1 MDDTEEIIEA
11 KKVVSRYE
19 DRISRHGGDSL
30 ENIMQ
35 TYFETILYMGYK
47 IMLKRPGEIIPMVI
61 KGKEERDFFFMIL
74 RKVDL
79 PPDICAIVVTP
90 SGREKIGPQIDKNVD
105 LFNKESSMLVISH
118 YQKRDRVF
126 HVALPGLLSI
136 GTDIY
141 EDGNLI
147 CSYDYNTIDECLN
160 ELSKIVWNYLG
171 PKEALSKEQIIQY
184 TENWFA
190 KSEDIFSLK
199 NIPVHKEFNYLYH
212 PELIGMTLPKALLKA
227 MAAALLKKNDL
238 DRVIYNA
245 NDFSKSCPN
254 LNLPVVTKKG
264 IMKNIYPECKAL
276 LGQILSELE
285 VMFDVLESLPDI
297 ELAYRRLWRPE
308 YNRTI
313 FDKTGAEIYQTLTG
327 QPYPG
332 NPTA

>member
-1 MDDTEEIIEA
+1 MDDTESIEA
-11 KKVVSRYE
+11 KKVASRYE

-61 KGKEERDFFFMIL
+61 KGKEERDFFLMIL

-126 HVALPGLLSI
+126 HVVLPGLLSI
-136 GTDIY
+136 GIDIY

-160 ELSKIVWNYLG
+160 ELSKIVWKYLG
-171 PKEALSKEQIIQY
+171 PREALSKEQIIQY

-190 KSEDIFSLK
+190 KSNDTITLKDIPL
-199 NIPVHKEFNYLYH
+199 HKEFNYIYH
-212 PELIGMTLPKALLKA
+212 PELIGTTLPRALLKG

-238 DRVIYNA
+238 DSVIYDA

-254 LNLPVVTKKG
+254 LNLPIVTKEG
-264 IMKNIYPECKAL
+264 IMKNIYPECEAL
-276 LGQILSELE
+276 LGQILLELE

-297 ELAYRRLWRPE
+297 EFAYRRLWKPI
-308 YNRTI
+308 YNKTI
-313 FDKTGAEIYQTLTG
+313 FEKTAMEIYKTLTG
-327 QPYPG
+327 QLYPG
-332 NPTA
+332 KPTA

>member
-1 MDDTEEIIEA
+1 MNDTESIEA

-19 DRISRHGGDSL
+19 DRKNRHGGDSL

-35 TYFETILYMGYK
+35 TYFETILYMLHK
-47 IMLKRPGEIIPMVI
+47 AMLERPGEIIPMVV
-61 KGKEERDFFFMIL
+61 KGKEERDFFLMLL
-74 RKVDL
+74 RKIDL
-79 PPDICAIVVTP
+79 PPDVCAVVATP
-90 SGREKIGPQIDKNVD
+90 SGREKIGPQMDKKEKVD
-105 LFNKESSMLVISH
+105 LLNKESSMLIISH

-160 ELSKIVWNYLG
+160 ELSKIVWKYLG
-171 PKEALSKEQIIQY
+171 PREALSKEQIIQY

-190 KSEDIFSLK
+190 KSDDIPLK
-199 NIPVHKEFNYLYH
+199 GVPFHKEFNYIYH
-212 PELIGMTLPKALLKA
+212 PELIGTTLPTAVLKA

-238 DRVIYNA
+238 DKLIYDT
-245 NDFSKSCPN
+245 NDLTRSAK
-254 LNLPVVTKKG
+254 LNFPIVTKEG
-264 IMKNIYPECKAL
+264 IMKNVISECSTL
-276 LGQILSELE
+276 IGMIDTELDG
-285 VMFDVLESLPDI
+285 MFDVLQDLPDI
-297 ELAYRRLWRPE
+297 ELALNSLWKPI

-313 FDKTGAEIYQTLTG
+313 FDKTAAEIYETLTG